1 MNKVKFLCYAL
12 LGYGLSLNPGLA
24 ADDVPECGW
33 DPPVIEHSQQSVT
46 VVTEDG
52 QRLTRQYEVQEPSC
66 KLLGADKCGE
76 GEKFAAFT
84 GSFAEDGTVTYASPK
99 CCKKDEIGKFGK
111 DDKSGFWT
119 CRNSIGNLTVTAHSE
134 ILCCPQT
141 CPKDDPQKQAEIA
154 KRKSMYAE
162 CQSNNEISDELLKE
176 HGKWP
181 LSQVVYD
188 ACDCPETVLNDPCS
202 VIQSG
207 SDFWGNKEFAKCWP
221 DGLCAFECP
230 SSGPCACGET
240 GGCSTSSNTKYTCSG
255 SEVNY
260 SNPPECCDGAY
271 QTCGGGC
278 AIQNPNTFLG
288 GC

>member
-12 LGYGLSLNPGLA
+12 LGYGLSLSPGLA

-33 DPPVIEHSQQSVT
+33 DPPILKYSQQSLT

-52 QRLTRQYEVQEPSC
+52 QRLTRQYEVQEASC

-76 GEKFAAFT
+76 GKKFAGFG
-84 GSFAEDGTVTYASPK
+84 GSFTEDGTVDSAYPE
-99 CCKKDEIGKFGK
+99 CCEKDEIIKFGK

-119 CRNSIGNLTVTAHSE
+119 CRNSIGHLTVTAHSD
-134 ILCCPQT
+134 ILCCPKT
-141 CPKDDPQKQAEIA
+141 CPEDDPEKQKEIA
-154 KRKSMYAE
+154 DQKSMYAE
-162 CQSNNEISDELLKE
+162 CKSKNEISDKELKE
-176 HGKWP
+176 HGLWP

-188 ACDCPETVLNDPCS
+188 ACGCPETKLVDPCN
-202 VIQSG
+202 VNQDEHCFRNGICG
-207 SDFWGNKEFAKCWP
+207 IT
-221 DGLCAFECP
+221 CP
-230 SSGPCACGET
+230 YSGPCACGES
-240 GGCSTSSNTKYTCSG
+240 GGCTSSNIKYTCSG

-271 QTCGGGC
+271 QTCDGGC